1 MKVFLLAFALIALC
15 VFGMCF
21 NIIFRK
27 DGEFPEYEVSKNKDM
42 RRLGIRC
49 MHEEEAALHG
59 KSSKAPEHCKGEI
72 TEACSSCAFYVS
84 PGSSD
89 CHPERGEGSD

>member
-1 MKVFLLAFALIALC
+1 MKVFLLSLAVILVC

-49 MHEEEAALHG
+49 MHEEDVLSR
-59 KSSKAPEHCKGEI
+59 KKKADVPEHCSGEI
-72 TEACSSCAFYVS
+72 TKACEGCALYKE
-84 PGSSD
+84 
-89 CHPERGEGSD
+89 HKL

>member
-1 MKVFLLAFALIALC
+1 MKVFLLSLAVIALC

-49 MHEEEAALHG
+49 VHEEELLSRREKDA
-59 KSSKAPEHCKGEI
+59 KVPEHCSGEI
-72 TEACSSCAFYVS
+72 TEACEGCALYKEHKS
-84 PGSSD
+84 
-89 CHPERGEGSD
+89 

>member
-1 MKVFLLAFALIALC
+1 MKVFLAALVVVALC

-27 DGEFPEYEVSKNKDM
+27 DGHFPDYEVSSNKDM

-49 MHEEEAALHG
+49 MKEEDDIIHG
-59 KSSKAPEHCKGEI
+59 DRSKPRHEHCDGEF
-72 TEACSSCAFYVS
+72 TEACKGCALFVK
-84 PGSSD
+84 
-89 CHPERGEGSD
+89 EAEQ

>member
-1 MKVFLLAFALIALC
+1 MKVFLLTLAVVALC

-49 MHEEEAALHG
+49 MQEEEAALHG
-59 KSSKAPEHCKGEI
+59 GKKAAPEACKGEI
-72 TEACSSCAFYVS
+72 TEACVGCALLFLK
-84 PGSSD
+84 GL
-89 CHPERGEGSD
+89 

>member
-84 PGSSD
+84 PGSSES
-89 CHPERGEGSD
+89 HPERGEGSD

>member
-1 MKVFLLAFALIALC
+1 MKVFLLAVALVGLC

-49 MHEEEAALHG
+49 VHEEEALARAKKRGAVPGHCSG
-59 KSSKAPEHCKGEI
+59 KI
-72 TEACSSCAFYVS
+72 DEACSGCALYA
-84 PGSSD
+84 SD
-89 CHPERGEGSD
+89 PCHPERSEESES